1 MKLGNILSTFS
12 TPTINSSL
20 AVSVMIG
27 IVLLKTIS
35 PSHVR
40 QKMKEKKLLP
50 TVDSQLDNSEE
61 TGVGK

>member
-20 AVSVMIG
+20 AVSVMIRK
-27 IVLLKTIS
+27 IIS

-40 QKMKEKKLLP
+40 QKMKERKLLP
-50 TVDSQLDNSEE
+50 AVDSQLDNSVE